1 MGVPLSFMGA
11 ALKTPAQPVNL
22 MMSEGG
28 EKVACPEV
36 QAVRESNAKKLPG
49 RSAEG
54 PRHPG

>member
-28 EKVACPEV
+28 KKVACPEV
-36 QAVRESNAKKLPG
+36 QAVRESNAKKFHCEKTAGAL
-49 RSAEG
+49 R
-54 PRHPG
+54 